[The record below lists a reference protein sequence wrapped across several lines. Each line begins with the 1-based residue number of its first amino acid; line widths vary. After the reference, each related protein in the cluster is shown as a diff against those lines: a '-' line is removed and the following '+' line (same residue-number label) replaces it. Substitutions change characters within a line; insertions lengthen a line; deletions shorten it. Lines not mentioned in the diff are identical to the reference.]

1 MRWPRQLSSDNPE
14 SPSPRL
20 HRGDVPVELQ
30 PERSNS
36 GLRQDQGLISNSI
49 LSLSWS
55 FGTEQCRQPPST
67 KSLSD
72 GQTQTEISWSSI
84 GWRCRNCQKPP
95 RPPGDTQQTSEEII
109 RQKLQRIQGCWLL
122 KAGPKQCVGWLQG
135 FVVRGIEVNT
145 TSGLLGLDIDEEGHI
160 LLAGGEV
167 YVDQDDVLHRAGK
180 SGGSYLYARV
190 AEQHFAVQ
198 QMQPGGSPGIL
209 RPQARSP
216 SWHSILSS

>member
-14 SPSPRL
+14 SPRI
-20 HRGDVPVELQ
+20 HRGDVELQ

-36 GLRQDQGLISNSI
+36 GLRQDMGLISNSI

-55 FGTEQCRQPPST
+55 FGTEQCRQPLPT

-72 GQTQTEISWSSI
+72 GQTQTEISWSGI

-95 RPPGDTQQTSEEII
+95 RPPGDTQQASEEII

-190 AEQHFAVQ
+190 AEQHFAVPH
-198 QMQPGGSPGIL
+198 MQPGGSSGIL